1 MGDFSILHDVGSWR
15 VDLSEFLPDAV
26 QFMPLLLRGLGTT
39 ILLTLCALGLSLMLG
54 MIWALMALSPS
65 RLLRLI
71 SVTIVQTVRGIPIIV
86 QLFCVYFVLPEFGID
101 LPPFMAG
108 VVGLGVSYSVYQAE
122 NFRGGFG
129 SVDPQLVE
137 AGLSLGM
144 SNGLTFRRI
153 VFPLGLRTALPS
165 LGNTTVMLLKDS
177 SIASTI
183 TIAELTRAGQLLA
196 ISTFKNETV
205 YLLVAL
211 LYLAAS
217 LPLAALVRLFERRM
231 ARA

>member
-1 MGDFSILHDVGSWR
+1 MGDLSILRDAGSWR
-15 VDLSEFLPDAV
+15 HDLSEFLPDAV

-39 ILLTLCALGLSLMLG
+39 ILLTLCALGLSLVLG
-54 MIWALMALSPS
+54 MIWALMALSSS

-108 VVGLGVSYSVYQAE
+108 VVGLGVAYSVYQAE

-129 SVDPQLVE
+129 SVDRQLIE

-144 SNGLTFRRI
+144 SSGLAFRRI